1 MLEFRTMELRKV
13 YNLNSGKIKLACAT
27 SVTSAQALSE
37 VLSTLERACAVSR
50 SLYEELS
57 ASPDCLE
64 LIEDMSELD
73 SAWANLREMVE
84 AAAIKRSN
92 MVA

>member
-27 SVTSAQALSE
+27 SIASAQTLNE
-37 VLSTLERACAVSR
+37 VLSVLERACAASKD
-50 SLYEELS
+50 LYEELS
-57 ASPDCLE
+57 ASPDCLD

-73 SAWANLREMVE
+73 SAWANLRAMVE

-92 MVA
+92 KVA